1 MTTDD
6 GFVIIDKPSG
16 ITSHDVVAQL
26 RKKFG
31 TKRVGHAG
39 TLDPMATGVLVIG
52 VNSATKFLQ
61 YITEGKKRY
70 LATIRLGQSTT
81 TDDREGDVLE
91 THDWKNVT
99 DEKIRAVLDSQVGTI
114 MQKPSKVSAIKI
126 AGERAYDLVRQGKEV
141 DIPAREVTIYSL
153 DILAIKR
160 NEFLDIDINVACSA
174 GTYIRSIARD
184 LGASLGVGGHLVA
197 LRRIEVSPFLETD
210 CQSIVDCEIQ
220 PLVQSISKIMPSRS
234 IDLAEK
240 NELSFGRAL
249 TKSDFDG
256 PGVAITNDGRVA
268 AIIENRDYGAQPL
281 AVFNS

>member
-1 MTTDD
+1 MTTVD
-6 GFVIIDKPSG
+6 GLVIIDKPSG
-16 ITSHDVVAQL
+16 ITSHDVVARL

-52 VNSATKFLQ
+52 INNATKFLQ

-91 THDWKNVT
+91 SHDWSSVS
-99 DEKIRAVLDSQVGTI
+99 DEKIRTFLDSQIGTI

-126 AGERAYDLVRQGKEV
+126 SGERAYDLVRQGKDV

-153 DILAIKR
+153 DVLEIKR
-160 NEFLDIDINVACSA
+160 NEFLDIDIEVSCSA

-184 LGASLGVGGHLVA
+184 LGDSLGVGGHLVA
-197 LRRIEVSPFLETD
+197 LRRTEVAPFFEAE
-210 CQSIVDCEIQ
+210 CQTIDDCEIQ
-220 PLVQSISKIMPSRS
+220 PLVTGISKVMPTRS
-234 IDLAEK
+234 IDLAER

-249 TKSDFDG
+249 TKSEFPG
-256 PGVAITNDGRVA
+256 PGIAITPVGEVA

>member
-1 MTTDD
+1 MTTVD

-52 VNSATKFLQ
+52 INNATKFLQ
-61 YITEGKKRY
+61 YVTEGKKRY

-91 THDWKNVT
+91 SYDWRLIT
-99 DEKIRAVLDSQVGTI
+99 DDDIRTTLDSQIGTI

-153 DILAIKR
+153 KILGIKR
-160 NEFLDIDINVACSA
+160 NDFLDIDIDVTCSA

-184 LGASLGVGGHLVA
+184 LGDSLGVGGHLVA
-197 LRRIEVSPFLETD
+197 LRRTEVSPFVEAD
-210 CQSIVDCEIQ
+210 SQSIEDCELQ
-220 PLVQSISKIMPSRS
+220 PLVSSISKVMPSRV
-234 IDLAEK
+234 IDLAER

-249 TKSDFDG
+249 TKSDFSG
-256 PGVAITNDGRVA
+256 PGIAITPDGEVA

-281 AVFNS
+281 TVFNS

>member
-1 MTTDD
+1 MTAHD

-52 VNSATKFLQ
+52 INNATKFLQ

-70 LATIRLGQSTT
+70 VATIRLGQSTI
-81 TDDREGDVLE
+81 TDDREGEVIE
-91 THDWKNVT
+91 THDCHGIK
-99 DEKIRAVLDSQVGTI
+99 DEEIDFLLNSQVGTF
-114 MQKPSKVSAIKI
+114 MQKPSKVSAKKI

-141 DIPAREVTIYSL
+141 DIPAREVTISSL
-153 DILAIKR
+153 DILDIR
-160 NEFLDIDINVACSA
+160 RGEFIDIDIDVQCSA

-184 LGASLGVGGHLVA
+184 LGSALKVGGHLTA
-197 LRRIEVSPFLETD
+197 LRRTEVIPFTLADAESID
-210 CQSIVDCEIQ
+210 NCQMRSLASCITT
-220 PLVQSISKIMPSRS
+220 LMPVRE
-234 IDLAEK
+234 IDLAER
-240 NELSFGRAL
+240 NELRFGRAL
-249 TKSDFDG
+249 SKSAFDG
-256 PGVAITNDGRVA
+256 PGVAITPDGEVA

-281 AVFNS
+281 TVFVS

>member
-52 VNSATKFLQ
+52 INNATKFLQ

-91 THDWKNVT
+91 THDWKNVS

-141 DIPAREVTIYSL
+141 EIPAREVTIYSL

-160 NEFLDIDINVACSA
+160 NEFLDIDIDVACSA

-184 LGASLGVGGHLVA
+184 LGVSLGVGGHLVA

-240 NELSFGRAL
+240 NELSFGRSL

>member
-1 MTTDD
+1 MTTRD

-52 VNSATKFLQ
+52 INNATKFLQ

-70 LATIRLGQSTT
+70 IATIRLGQSTT
-81 TDDREGDVLE
+81 TDDREGDVIK
-91 THDWKNVT
+91 TADWKSVT
-99 DEKIRAVLDSQVGTI
+99 DEEIKEHLLSQVGTI

-126 AGERAYDLVRQGKEV
+126 DGERAYDLVRQGKEV
-141 DIPAREVTIYSL
+141 DIPAREVTIHSL
-153 DILAIKR
+153 EIRAIKR
-160 NEFLDIDINVACSA
+160 NEFLDIDIDVACSA

-184 LGASLGVGGHLVA
+184 LGESLNVGGHLVA
-197 LRRIEVSPFLETD
+197 LRRTEVAPFLEAE
-210 CQSIVDCEIQ
+210 CQSIENCEIR
-220 PLVQSISKIMPSRS
+220 PLVSSISKVMPLRS

-249 TKSDFDG
+249 TKSDFSG
-256 PGVAITNDGRVA
+256 PGIAITPDGEVA

-281 AVFNS
+281 AVFTS